1 MFYYNYLL
9 EVANLNLRPVNSI
22 DFQERKLKKARE
34 TRGYVFVFELLKWRL
49 ENRNLALVLLL

>member
-1 MFYYNYLL
+1 MN
-9 EVANLNLRPVNSI
+9 VGILNLRPVNSI

-34 TRGYVFVFELLKWRL
+34 TRGYVFVFELLKRRL